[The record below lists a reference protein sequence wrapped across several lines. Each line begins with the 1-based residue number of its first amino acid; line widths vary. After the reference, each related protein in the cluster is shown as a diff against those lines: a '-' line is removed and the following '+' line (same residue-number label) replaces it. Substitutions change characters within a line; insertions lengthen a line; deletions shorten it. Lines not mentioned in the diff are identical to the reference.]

1 MKLPTPDL
9 SNVSS
14 RTVRMS
20 AVGLSAAVMAVV
32 WAIGDA
38 LTAAALPSV
47 IVSSVTSLV
56 MLVAQFSDVK
66 ARLGG
71 AEVIEPGE

>member
-1 MKLPTPDL
+1 
-9 SNVSS
+9 
-14 RTVRMS
+14 MS
-20 AVGLSAAVMAVV
+20 AVALSAAVMAVV

-56 MLVAQFSDVK
+56 MLVAQMVDVK

-71 AEVIEPGE
+71 VEVIDPSE

>member
-1 MKLPTPDL
+1 MKIAPDL
-9 SNVSS
+9 TEVSA

-20 AVGLSAAVMAVV
+20 AVALSAAVMAVV

-56 MLVAQFSDVK
+56 MLVAQMVDVK
-66 ARLGG
+66 AKLSG
-71 AEVIEPGE
+71 AEVIDPSE